1 VTSTK
6 ITVQNPTFFASVKKL
21 LIFRAVL
28 VKRHDPELML
38 QQRQIIANSNFAINL
53 TILPDIQNESNPT
66 NIKFLTYHGLAFI
79 HGITDQYSVGAERS
93 HIADP
98 DVEGL
103 KQKRRH
109 NLNFPPFLTNNNRDE
124 NSPSSLNG
132 AV

>member
-66 NIKFLTYHGLAFI
+66 NIKFLTYHGLALLI
-79 HGITDQYSVGAERS
+79 NIQLEQSEAT
-93 HIADP
+93 
-98 DVEGL
+98 
-103 KQKRRH
+103 
-109 NLNFPPFLTNNNRDE
+109 
-124 NSPSSLNG
+124 
-132 AV
+132 

>member
-1 VTSTK
+1 
-6 ITVQNPTFFASVKKL
+6 
-21 LIFRAVL
+21 
-28 VKRHDPELML
+28 ML

-93 HIADP
+93 HVADP

-109 NLNFPPFLTNNNRDE
+109 NLNFPPFLTNNNRAEKADAT
-124 NSPSSLNG
+124 G
-132 AV
+132 AWRGTTTIKFVLFEKRCPKFQIQN